1 MRAKNILLIAV
12 VIVATILTAQQG
24 HPADFTG
31 PIAPDFTLKS
41 INGGDVSLSSYKGKV
56 ILLNFWAT
64 WCPPCRDEMPS
75 LNRLYL
81 KYKDSGLVVLAVSTD
96 GSSKVVERFM
106 ADNHLDFPVLMDSG
120 MKISKHK
127 YRVNA
132 QPATFIISKDGKIV
146 NKYFGSVN
154 WMDDTVQKEIM
165 SLL

>member
-12 VIVATILTAQQG
+12 AVVIVMLPWPRG
-24 HPADFTG
+24 YSADFTG
-31 PIAPDFTLKS
+31 PAAPDFTLKS
-41 INGGDVSLSSYKGKV
+41 IDGSVVSLSSYKGKV

-64 WCPPCRDEMPS
+64 WCSPCRDEMPS
-75 LNRLYL
+75 LNKLYL

-96 GSSKVVERFM
+96 DSSRVVERFM
-106 ADNHLDFPVLMDSG
+106 ANNHVDFPVLLDSG

-132 QPATFIISKDGKIV
+132 QPATFIISKDGKII

-154 WMDDTVQKEIM
+154 WMDDTIQKEIVA
-165 SLL
+165 LL